1 MTFDFDTPTVRRNTG
16 SLKWDETDAEL
27 PMWVADMDFVTAP
40 AVQESIVKRAE
51 RGIFGY
57 ATLPDAWA
65 DSYIFWWQNR
75 HGLTINRDWLI
86 YTSGVVPAI
95 SSMVRRLTQPAEN
108 IVVITP
114 VYNIFFNSI
123 LNNGRN
129 ALESHLTYHDGCYTL
144 DWQDLEEKLAN
155 KQTTLLILCNP
166 HNPTGHIW
174 ARDELA
180 RIGKLCAQYQVTVIS
195 DEIHCDITRVGEQ
208 YTPFASVDETC
219 RNISATCF
227 APTKAF
233 NIAGLQTAA
242 VMAADP
248 LLRQRIW
255 RGINNDEV
263 GEPNAFAVDATI
275 AAFTQSGAWLDE
287 LREYIDHNFEL
298 AYSAIEQFNSKHSE
312 RAINICRA
320 QATYLLWIDCS
331 RLSAHSDQLAQY
343 ILETQ
348 GLYVSAGTQYRGN
361 GERFL
366 RVNLATQ
373 SSRVAEGMEKLLQA
387 LASYPVA

>member
-1 MTFDFDTPTVRRNTG
+1 MTQTQLTPRTNHVQNARLTG
-16 SLKWDETDAEL
+16 ERAAFQAHDSLYTRVIFADGESPLKHSHDISLDQVSFQWKYPLWYVNNVEVTNSIWNHDA
-27 PMWVADMDFVTAP
+27 
-40 AVQESIVKRAE
+40 RA
-51 RGIFGY
+51 GVWY
-57 ATLPDAWA
+57 T
-65 DSYIFWWQNR
+65 NN
-75 HGLTINRDWLI
+75 LTITD
-86 YTSGVVPAI
+86 
-95 SSMVRRLTQPAEN
+95 SSIDAPKNFRRCNNLT
-108 IVVITP
+108 
-114 VYNIFFNSI
+114 
-123 LNNGRN
+123 LRN
-129 ALESHLTYHDGCYTL
+129 VELSDALETLWSCSDVTL
-144 DWQDLEEKLAN
+144 DHVHVCGDYFAMNSTDME
-155 KQTTLLILCNP
+155 TTNLHLV
-166 HNPTGHIW
+166 GGF
-174 ARDELA
+174 
-180 RIGKLCAQYQVTVIS
+180 GKLCAQYQVTVIS

-255 RGINNDEV
+255 RGVNNDEV

-298 AYSAIEQFNSKHSE
+298 AYEKIEQFNQTHPE
-312 RAINICRA
+312 RAISICHA

-331 RLSAHSDQLAQY
+331 RISTHSDQLAQY
-343 ILETQ
+343 ILEAQ
-348 GLYVSAGTQYRGN
+348 GLDVSAGTQYRGN
-361 GERFL
+361 GNRFL

-373 SSRVAEGMEKLLQA
+373 SVRVAEGMEKLLQA
-387 LASYPVA
+387 LASYPIA